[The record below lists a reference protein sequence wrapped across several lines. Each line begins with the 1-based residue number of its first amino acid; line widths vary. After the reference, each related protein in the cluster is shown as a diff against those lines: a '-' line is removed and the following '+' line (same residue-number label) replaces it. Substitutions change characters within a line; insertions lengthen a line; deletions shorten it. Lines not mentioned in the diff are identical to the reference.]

1 MRWVAF
7 AILLY
12 IALALQSAAAPFVA
26 VNSIR
31 PDLIVIVAVHYALA
45 ARTYDAL
52 LACWC
57 LGLAVDLVSISYRGH
72 ANVGL
77 HALVLSLLAMPIVKV
92 RSFFFR
98 DSVFTQLVF
107 TFLAKLA
114 LDLIVGMHMMWAV
127 GDSSRWGEIAA
138 AAVYSA
144 IYTAVLAP
152 YGHWFLRRF
161 RGVLG
166 IGASHTLRV
175 R

>member
-12 IALALQSAAAPFVA
+12 VVIALQSAATPFVA

-31 PDLIVIVAVHYALA
+31 PDLMVIVAVHYALA
-45 ARTYDAL
+45 ARAYDAL
-52 LACWC
+52 LACWFI
-57 LGLAVDLVSISYRGH
+57 GLAVDLVSMSYRGR

-77 HALVLSLLAMPIVKV
+77 HALTLSLLAMPIVKV
-92 RSFFFR
+92 RSFVFR
-98 DSVFTQLVF
+98 DSIFTQLVF

-114 LDLIVGMHMMWAV
+114 LDLIVGMHMMWAIQ
-127 GDSSRWGEIAA
+127 DWSRWGEVAA
-138 AAVYSA
+138 TAVYAA

-152 YGHWFLRRF
+152 YGHWFLRRL
-161 RGVLG
+161 RGALG